1 MKTLMEAQVLIEDG
15 LGRECDVM
23 GEGLEKKYLAR

>member
-1 MKTLMEAQVLIEDG
+1 MSMKTLMEAQVSIEDG

-23 GEGLEKKYLAR
+23 GEGLKKSI